1 MKGNA
6 LAALVA
12 AALLVA
18 GHGASARTESGGS
31 TGSPAIV
38 VPECLLTGSQRPDA
52 PIDVKFVTAPDAAV
66 DLASLHIWVH
76 RFIGWVDVTDR
87 LMTHPHVRVSGWGI
101 HFDGGVLAAG
111 EHQVRLLFHD
121 MKGRVAEATEII
133 RIAAGGGLS

>member
-1 MKGNA
+1 MRRNA
-6 LAALVA
+6 LAALLV

-18 GHGASARTESGGS
+18 GHAASARTESDA
-31 TGSPAIV
+31 GSPSIV

-52 PIDVKFVTAPDAAV
+52 PVDVTFVTAPDAAV

-76 RFIGWVDVTDR
+76 KFIGWVDVTER

-101 HFDGGVLAAG
+101 HFDGGVLPAG

-133 RIAAGGGLS
+133 RIADGG